1 MKFKSI
7 WLTLILGLIAT
18 PAFAAMGT
26 LIVIYVTKILTGGL
40 RVEREDEIQGLDNAL
55 HGERGF
61 EIAEI

>member
-1 MKFKSI
+1 LKFKSI

-26 LIVIYVTKILTGGL
+26 LIVIFVTKILTGGL

>member
-26 LIVIYVTKILTGGL
+26 LIVIFVTKILTGGL

>member
-26 LIVIYVTKILTGGL
+26 LIVIFVTKIPTGGL